1 METRHQAE
9 FAKPPAGETQQ
20 SLAARQESEHCELDT
35 RYQSAKVQGL
45 KTLPPKPAAKPAPKP
60 APKPAKDDKKQ

>member
-20 SLAARQESEHCELDT
+20 SLAARQESEHRELDT